1 MSSSMTRP
9 YLVWQGLSLK
19 LELTISAKVVGELA
33 CGICLSLPQPL
44 ELLSQLC
51 TTTLSTQSPCFHNKE
66 LKNLPTV
73 PSPQYCTLT
82 FFNLTYVYECFA
94 CIYASV
100 LIVCQCPK
108 RPKEG
113 ADTLELDL
121 EEIVSHLGGEEIT
134 QQLRAFVALTEDLG
148 SILNTH
154 TVPHNYL

>member
-1 MSSSMTRP
+1 M
-9 YLVWQGLSLK
+9 
-19 LELTISAKVVGELA
+19 
-33 CGICLSLPQPL
+33 
-44 ELLSQLC
+44 
-51 TTTLSTQSPCFHNKE
+51 
-66 LKNLPTV
+66 
-73 PSPQYCTLT
+73 PSPQNCTLI

-100 LIVCQCPK
+100 PIVCQCPK

-121 EEIVSHLGGEEIT
+121 EETVSHLGGGEIT

-154 TVPHNYL
+154 RVPHNYL